1 MKLPRGGD
9 GTPGVLEGPLH
20 PPWALPVPGGPPL
33 SLYSLPPTRR
43 HEPLY
48 PYQPSPQTKHLG
60 LIYLCIPWTKCWH
73 GVCPPERFGEEL
85 RFSEPKG
92 MRKAALWDVWIE
104 QRDRKAGI
112 HKGVLLLL
120 FSCPVVSYSL
130 ATSWTVAHQAL
141 LSMGF
146 PMARILEWVAI
157 SFSRGSSRPSDQT
170 HVSCIGRRIL
180 YEPPV
185 KPICLQTPKEQS
197 RNVYYRDIYR
207 TRVLGRH
214 R

>member
-20 PPWALPVPGGPPL
+20 PPWALPVLGRPPL
-33 SLYSLPPTRR
+33 SLYSLPPTHR

-85 RFSEPKG
+85 RFSETKG
-92 MRKAALWDVWIE
+92 VRKAALWDVWIE

-112 HKGVLLLL
+112 HKGVLLL

-157 SFSRGSSRPSDQT
+157 SFSRGSSRPSDQA
-170 HVSCIGRRIL
+170 HVSCIGRQIL

-207 TRVLGRH
+207 TRVLGRN